1 MAAVAGSSNAR
12 EVRDALIHEAM
23 HMIFYTDDL
32 YAGKCYEFWDS
43 GKISDAE
50 KEAWVTFLRDL
61 QYNVVGKR
69 CAAETVLCFFC
80 CYYIRLTLL
89 IFVCMRDNASLC
101 MRFCVCVRVVKTT
114 YRVLNSH

>member
-1 MAAVAGSSNAR
+1 MHRIAVEVPCHPGTVAAAPNKPVVAAVAGSSNAR

-69 CAAETVLCFFC
+69 CAAERVLCFFVAT
-80 CYYIRLTLL
+80 IS
-89 IFVCMRDNASLC
+89 A
-101 MRFCVCVRVVKTT
+101 
-114 YRVLNSH
+114 